1 MRVLPSTPPGY
12 EACTNKILAVGRV
25 DEGVRLLGSAP
36 TEGGGA
42 EDSADEVEGVGEEV
56 EENVKHVDTFR
67 LRNVD
72 VLNAHRRD
80 TQRAVRESNPEL

>member
-1 MRVLPSTPPGY
+1 MG
-12 EACTNKILAVGRV
+12 LA
-25 DEGVRLLGSAP
+25 DEGVRLLGSNP
-36 TEGGGA
+36 SEGGGA
-42 EDSADEVEGVGEEV
+42 EESTEEAEAVGDEGEEDL
-56 EENVKHVDTFR
+56 KHVNTFR